1 MTSPP
6 HFFIPWIRVVSL
18 IEMRYHATRFDKIL
32 DFSLFYA
39 WGTPQSST
47 KGNPQMSFQEDED
60 SDDSEDEH
68 G

>member
-1 MTSPP
+1 
-6 HFFIPWIRVVSL
+6 
-18 IEMRYHATRFDKIL
+18 MRYHATRFDKIL

-39 WGTPQSST
+39 WGTPRSST